1 MGLLSL
7 LGIKKENTNHI
18 EEEIE
23 KLKLAVEEQNNV
35 EYSTIKTDLKT
46 IFSELQ
52 RIKLDI
58 KNNET
63 ASEKHDIKLDK
74 LAEKIMEINNDLLKV
89 VYKDE
94 LNLVK
99 REIGIVQDDIKTI
112 KDSQSQITDKFIDFA
127 LKNKDRPSPKEEEAT
142 HEVREPLTEFEED
155 VLKKYKKD
163 ITSEQIALD
172 TGMSKGHISR
182 TLKGLHKKGYLSR
195 KRKGKEYLY
204 DIV

>member
-7 LGIKKENTNHI
+7 LGIKKENSNHL

-23 KLKLAVEEQNNV
+23 KLKVAVEEQNNI
-35 EYSTIKTDLKT
+35 EYSTLKTDLKT

-52 RIKLDI
+52 KIKIDI
-58 KNNET
+58 KNNT
-63 ASEKHDIKLDK
+63 SDSEKQDIKLDK

-94 LNLVK
+94 LSLVK
-99 REIGIVQDDIKTI
+99 REIGIVQDDIKNI

-127 LKNKDRPSPKEEEAT
+127 LKNKENTYKEEVPIID
-142 HEVREPLTEFEED
+142 VREPLTEFEEEI
-155 VLKKYKKD
+155 LNKYKKD

-182 TLKGLHKKGYLSR
+182 TLKGLHKNGYLSR
-195 KRKGKEYLY
+195 RRKGKEYIY
-204 DIV
+204 DVA

>member
-1 MGLLSL
+1 M
-7 LGIKKENTNHI
+7 

-23 KLKLAVEEQNNV
+23 KLKVAVEEQNSI
-35 EYSTIKTDLKT
+35 EYSTLKTDLKT

-52 RIKLDI
+52 KIKIDI
-58 KNNET
+58 KNNT
-63 ASEKHDIKLDK
+63 SDSEKQDIKLDRV
-74 LAEKIMEINNDLLKV
+74 AEKIMEINNDLLKV

-94 LNLVK
+94 LSLVK
-99 REIGIVQDDIKTI
+99 REIGIVQDDIKNI

-127 LKNKDRPSPKEEEAT
+127 LKNKENTYKEEEPIINAR
-142 HEVREPLTEFEED
+142 VPLTEFEEEI
-155 VLKKYKKD
+155 LKKYKKD

-182 TLKGLHKKGYLSR
+182 TLKGLHKNGYLSR
-195 KRKGKEYLY
+195 KRKGKEYVY

>member
-7 LGIKKENTNHI
+7 LGLKKENTNHI

-23 KLKLAVEEQNNV
+23 KLKVAVEEQTNI
-35 EYSTIKTDLKT
+35 EYSALKTDLKT

-52 RIKLDI
+52 HIKIDI
-58 KNNET
+58 KKST
-63 ASEKHDIKLDK
+63 ADSEKHDIKIDK

-94 LNLVK
+94 LSLVK
-99 REIGIVQDDIKTI
+99 REIGIVQDDIKNI

-127 LKNKDRPSPKEEEAT
+127 LKNKENMHKEEEST
-142 HEVREPLTEFEED
+142 NSIKEPLTEFEEEI
-155 VLKKYKKD
+155 LKKYKRE

-182 TLKGLHKKGYLSR
+182 TLKRLHKTGYLSR
-195 KRKGKEYLY
+195 KRKGKEYIY
-204 DIV
+204 DVV